1 MTNTT
6 RCIDLF
12 RSGLDTA
19 QIAEHLGGRVAGWT
33 ESEVYNQISDEKK
46 EERALAAS
54 RPLVRYAGHDRH
66 TKAWG
71 GR

>member
-1 MTNTT
+1 M

-12 RSGLDTA
+12 REGLYTA
-19 QIAEHLGGRVAGWT
+19 QIAEHLGGRVAGW
-33 ESEVYNQISDEKK
+33 SEAFVYNQISDEKK
-46 EERALAAS
+46 EERAIAAA

-66 TKAWG
+66 TKAWS